1 MWTVF
6 LPHAKEEVGFPQ
18 PQDEVAYEINSFR
31 NERNTFN
38 KSWSETY
45 KGDTEFANTTKFW
58 EDEANRPKNRFPLHH
73 HTFAKEC
80 LPCRG
85 SSANV
90 EGIFSGAGQLVKGVP
105 SYNASTIEDYMM
117 LHSNTEEWG
126 NDDAFNAENIRTL
139 YIKIKSGDD
148 PQTVTLEDNG
158 ACNMAMEDLFH
169 SFNDSGDEDELPL
182 YLRILCLCH
191 KK

>member
-6 LPHAKEEVGFPQ
+6 LPHAKEVGFPQ

-58 EDEANRPKNRFPLHH
+58 EDEANRPKNRFPLHY